1 MIHVRAQIHYQLLI
15 LQKSSVL
22 LHSLHQIHTH
32 FGISHQVT
40 SIRVYEYETH
50 TQPLSVAL

>member
-1 MIHVRAQIHYQLLI
+1 MISRPGTDPLSVAF

-40 SIRVYEYETH
+40 SFRVYEYETH
-50 TQPLSVAL
+50 TQPLSVTL